1 MLLSQ
6 VGEHDLIGTIEL
18 PLEDW
23 DAGGPEEEDFL
34 ILSEP
39 EMVRAMRSGEEDQM
53 VRQPVKGHDGKDARA
68 TLRFRFDRLQVCCLP
83 APSPCSR
90 SRGPHL
96 SVFVTGVHK
105 HTLPVNAFPRVPLSL
120 PTL

>member
-39 EMVRAMRSGEEDQM
+39 EMVRAMRSGEEDHM
-53 VRQPVKGHDGKDARA
+53 VSPHA
-68 TLRFRFDRLQVCCLP
+68 T
-83 APSPCSR
+83 SSR
-90 SRGPHL
+90 
-96 SVFVTGVHK
+96 T
-105 HTLPVNAFPRVPLSL
+105 AW
-120 PTL
+120 

>member
-39 EMVRAMRSGEEDQM
+39 EMVRAMRSGEEDHM
-53 VRQPVKGHDGKDARA
+53 VPPPPPPPVLSGHAA
-68 TLRFRFDRLQVCCLP
+68 
-83 APSPCSR
+83 
-90 SRGPHL
+90 
-96 SVFVTGVHK
+96 
-105 HTLPVNAFPRVPLSL
+105 SL
-120 PTL
+120 NPY